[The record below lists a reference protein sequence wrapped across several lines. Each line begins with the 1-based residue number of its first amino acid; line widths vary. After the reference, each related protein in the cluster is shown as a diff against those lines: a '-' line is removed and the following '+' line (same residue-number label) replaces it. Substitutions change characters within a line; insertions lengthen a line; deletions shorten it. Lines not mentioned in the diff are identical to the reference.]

1 MKKCNIR
8 NSQNL
13 TKFQKFCRDMKSFLW
28 LIFIA
33 EMKFEFRIDEEC
45 SIKLVPSFLSS
56 HFEFSQ
62 FMKLQMTILA
72 N

>member
-1 MKKCNIR
+1 MK
-8 NSQNL
+8 
-13 TKFQKFCRDMKSFLW
+13 FFLW